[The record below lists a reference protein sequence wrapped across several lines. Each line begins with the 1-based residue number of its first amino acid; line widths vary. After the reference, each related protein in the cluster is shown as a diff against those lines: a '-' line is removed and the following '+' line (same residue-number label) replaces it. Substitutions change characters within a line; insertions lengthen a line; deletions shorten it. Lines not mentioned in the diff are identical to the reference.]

1 MYQGRKKVWK
11 YGGQVAIQV
20 LLKVRVLLLFCP
32 KSEGGG
38 AIAPSAPKFL
48 TALLPMLCTM
58 EMDGNITTMLRGLSS
73 TGSCSVG
80 PQAPLVP
87 LYCTMLDFSISPLQ
101 FKSCAVF
108 YILQMAYRDF
118 VRNLKLRVLF
128 VLYKKALGLKIRWNV
143 STNPITKYQN
153 FSPLANGTDLNRE
166 KYAILQTHWH

>member
-1 MYQGRKKVWK
+1 MALRILVFSIAWLPIIRLSLFPLESMRPNLLDIIIFSLAVWICFYSVQNMRVEGRSPPCT
-11 YGGQVAIQV
+11 Q
-20 LLKVRVLLLFCP
+20 
-32 KSEGGG
+32 
-38 AIAPSAPKFL
+38 FL

-108 YILQMAYRDF
+108 YVLQMAYRAF
-118 VRNLKLRVLF
+118 VWNLKRQVLS
-128 VLYKKALGLKIRWNV
+128 VLSKKAFGLKIQ
-143 STNPITKYQN
+143 KCQ
-153 FSPLANGTDLNRE
+153 
-166 KYAILQTHWH
+166 